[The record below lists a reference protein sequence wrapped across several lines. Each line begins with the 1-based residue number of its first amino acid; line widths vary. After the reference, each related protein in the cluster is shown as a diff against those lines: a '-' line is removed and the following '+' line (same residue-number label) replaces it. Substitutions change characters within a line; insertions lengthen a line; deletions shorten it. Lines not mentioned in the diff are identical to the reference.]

1 LYLEFSLRNLK
12 WETWGFRKGF
22 GVLRFGI
29 QVIEIETLGKLWNLE
44 RELERSNK
52 KSECFCGDPKP

>member
-1 LYLEFSLRNLK
+1 MRNLK
-12 WETWGFRKGF
+12 WETRVFRKGF

-29 QVIEIETLGKLWNLE
+29 EVIEIETLGKLWNLE

-52 KSECFCGDPKP
+52 KSEFFYGDPKP

>member
-1 LYLEFSLRNLK
+1 LEFSIRNLK
-12 WETWGFRKGF
+12 RERRGFRKGF

-29 QVIEIETLGKLWNLE
+29 QVIVLETLGKLWKLE

-52 KSECFCGDPKP
+52 IAESSCGRP